1 LRAARAIVREE
12 IPVKRIRPTDEH
24 DRMGGWSIVVSGVC

>member
-12 IPVKRIRPTDEH
+12 TPVKRIRPTSEQ
-24 DRMGGWSIVVSGVC
+24 DRRGGWSIVVSGVC